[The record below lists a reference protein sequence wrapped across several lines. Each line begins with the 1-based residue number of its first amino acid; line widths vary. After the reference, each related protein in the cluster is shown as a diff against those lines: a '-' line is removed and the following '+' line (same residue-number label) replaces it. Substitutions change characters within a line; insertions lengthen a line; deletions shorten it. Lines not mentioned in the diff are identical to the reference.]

1 MRSPNTE
8 APPPEQDGAGKEP
21 GESIE
26 VKGHAPHMSP
36 RKRLYPFN
44 AEQTVNILSE
54 FGPLVTMFVVNAAY
68 GINAGTW
75 ALILPTLIAI
85 AAMVYMFHRP
95 PVFPLIASTV
105 TIVFGALTLVTHD
118 PMWVQIKVTIF
129 NALFAG
135 FLFSSFWRYKG
146 PRQLLSELGPI
157 AAMLAVSWLIGLQAG
172 VLTLFALMGLAL
184 IAARG
189 RLSDLDWVTIGIA
202 SVFLGLDLLAHDTIW
217 LKTNLIVCSALA
229 VGFALGALIMRE
241 NFFQYVFEKTF
252 HYTQEG
258 WDLFTRSFA
267 WFFVFTAV
275 ANEIVRL
282 TFRDDQVYTLLGS
295 QMTGVDIWIAFKL
308 FIILPLSGL
317 YAWLLTKWMS
327 RHHL

>member
-1 MRSPNTE
+1 MSSP
-8 APPPEQDGAGKEP
+8 
-21 GESIE
+21 
-26 VKGHAPHMSP
+26 
-36 RKRLYPFN
+36 KRLFPFN
-44 AEQTVNILSE
+44 AEQTINILSE
-54 FGPLVTMFVVNAAY
+54 FGPLVTMFVVNALY

-75 ALILPTLIAI
+75 ALIITTIMAI
-85 AAMVYMFHRP
+85 VAMVYIFHRP

-105 TIVFGALTLVTHD
+105 TIAFGSLTLITHD

-135 FLFSSFWRYKG
+135 FLFSSFWHYKG
-146 PRQLLSELGPI
+146 LRQLASELGPI
-157 AAMLAVSWLIGLQAG
+157 VAMLLVSWLISLQGG
-172 VLTLFALMGLAL
+172 VIALFVVMAVSL

-189 RLSDLDWVTIGIA
+189 RLSDLDWVTLGITA
-202 SVFLGLDLLAHDTIW
+202 VFVGLDLAWHDEVW
-217 LKTNLIVCSALA
+217 LKTNLIVASALA
-229 VGFALGALIMRE
+229 VGFALGAMVMRE

-275 ANEIVRL
+275 ANEVVRL
-282 TFRDDQVYTLLGS
+282 TFKDDQTYDLLGLS
-295 QMTGVDIWIAFKL
+295 MTGVDIWIAFKL
-308 FIILPLSGL
+308 VVILPLSGL

-327 RHHL
+327 RYHL

>member
-1 MRSPNTE
+1 VPSPNTE
-8 APPPEQDGAGKEP
+8 APPPENRAANEQAAP
-21 GESIE
+21 IE
-26 VKGHAPHMSP
+26 IKGHPADMSP
-36 RKRLYPFN
+36 KKRLFPFN
-44 AEQTVNILSE
+44 AEQTINILSE

-75 ALILPTLIAI
+75 ALILTTIVAI
-85 AAMVYMFHRP
+85 VAMVYMFRRP
-95 PVFPLIASTV
+95 PIFPLIASTV
-105 TIVFGALTLVTHD
+105 TIVFGALTLITHD

-135 FLFSSFWRYKG
+135 FLFSSFWHYKG

-157 AAMLAVSWLIGLQAG
+157 VAMLIVSWLVGLQAG
-172 VLTLFALMGLAL
+172 VFTLFALMGIAL

-202 SVFLGLDLLAHDTIW
+202 CVFLALDLAAHDTIW

-229 VGFALGALIMRE
+229 VGFALGAMIMRE

-275 ANEIVRL
+275 ANEVVRL
-282 TFRDDQVYTLLGS
+282 TFRDDQTYNMLG
-295 QMTGVDIWIAFKL
+295 QAMTGVDIWIAFKL
-308 FIILPLSGL
+308 FVILPLSGL

>member
-1 MRSPNTE
+1 
-8 APPPEQDGAGKEP
+8 
-21 GESIE
+21 
-26 VKGHAPHMSP
+26 MSP
-36 RKRLYPFN
+36 RKRFYPFN

-54 FGPLVTMFVVNAAY
+54 FGPLVTMFVVNALY

-75 ALILPTLIAI
+75 ALILTTIVAI
-85 AAMVYMFHRP
+85 IAMVYMFRRP

-105 TIVFGALTLVTHD
+105 TIVFGALTLITHD

-129 NALFAG
+129 NAMFAG
-135 FLFSSFWRYKG
+135 FLFSSFWHYKG
-146 PRQLLSELGPI
+146 PRQLLTELGPI
-157 AAMLAVSWLIGLQAG
+157 VAMLLVSWLIGLHAG
-172 VLTLFALMGLAL
+172 VLTLLGLMVVSA
-184 IAARG
+184 IVSRG

-202 SVFLGLDLLAHDTIW
+202 SVFLALDIAAHDAIW
-217 LKTNLIVCSALA
+217 LRTNLVVCSALA

-295 QMTGVDIWIAFKL
+295 AMTGVDIWIAFKL
-308 FIILPLSGL
+308 FVILPLSGL

>member
-1 MRSPNTE
+1 MPSPNTD
-8 APPPEQDGAGKEP
+8 APPPEGGTGNGSAVATE
-21 GESIE
+21 I
-26 VKGHAPHMSP
+26 KGHAPHMSAK
-36 RKRLYPFN
+36 KRLFPFN
-44 AEQTVNILSE
+44 AEQTINILSE
-54 FGPLVTMFVVNAAY
+54 FGPLVTMFVVNAMY

-75 ALILPTLIAI
+75 ALILTTIAAI
-85 AAMVYMFHRP
+85 VAMVYMFRRP
-95 PVFPLIASTV
+95 PIFPLIASTV
-105 TIVFGALTLVTHD
+105 TIAFGALTLITHD

-135 FLFSSFWRYKG
+135 FLFSSFWHYKG

-157 AAMLAVSWLIGLQAG
+157 ACMLIVSWAVGLQAG
-172 VLTLFALMGLAL
+172 VLTLFGLMAISLV
-184 IAARG
+184 AARG

-202 SVFLGLDLLAHDTIW
+202 TVFFALDIFAHDTIW

-229 VGFALGALIMRE
+229 IGFALGAMVMRE

-282 TFRDDQVYTLLGS
+282 TFKDDQVYNMLG
-295 QMTGVDIWIAFKL
+295 QAMTGVDIWIAFKL
-308 FIILPLSGL
+308 FIILPLSGI

-327 RHHL
+327 KYHL